1 MAPPP
6 QPTLRFAPP
15 PAESMPR
22 DGVTRR
28 QVLRTLAAIGVG
40 AATGTAA
47 HGFLYER
54 HHVEVTRAE
63 VAMPGLP
70 DALAGLRVGFI
81 SDLHRSATVP
91 HALAERAV
99 RLLMAEHPDLV
110 VLGGDYVTY
119 GDRRFVGPAADVL
132 GALDAPHGVFGVLGN
147 HDDDRDMPAALEAH
161 GVEMLRDERTRV
173 TIKGEPLD
181 LIGIRYW
188 TRRMSDIARLARG
201 AAPATILI
209 AHTPVR
215 LVEAAALNLPLM
227 LSGHTHGGQVV
238 LPLVG
243 AVAARNFPVI
253 AGTGHRENTTA
264 FVTRGVGTVY
274 VPIRV
279 ACPPEVAV
287 LTLKA
292 SAESA

>member
-1 MAPPP
+1 MALPRSTPRVAPPP
-6 QPTLRFAPP
+6 TRSTRG
-15 PAESMPR
+15 E
-22 DGVTRR
+22 GVTRR
-28 QVLRTLAAIGVG
+28 HVLRTLGAVGVG

-54 HHVEVTRAE
+54 HHVEVTRAI
-63 VAMPGLP
+63 VPMPGLP
-70 DALAGLRVGFI
+70 DALRGLRVGFI

-99 RLLMAEHPDLV
+99 QLLMAENPDLV
-110 VLGGDYVTY
+110 VLGGDYVTF
-119 GDRRFVGPAADVL
+119 GDRRFVGPAAEVL
-132 GALDAPHGVFGVLGN
+132 GLLGAPYGVFGVLGN
-147 HDDDRDMPAALEAH
+147 HDDDRDMPAALEAR
-161 GVEMLRDERTRV
+161 GVEVLRDERTRV

-188 TRRMSDIARLARG
+188 TRRMADIAKLARG
-201 AAPATILI
+201 VAPASILL

-215 LVEAAALNLPLM
+215 LAEAAALNLPLM

-238 LPLVG
+238 LPFVG

-253 AGTGHRENTTA
+253 AGTGHRENTTV

-279 ACPPEVAV
+279 ACPPEVAI
-287 LTLKA
+287 LILKPSEQA
-292 SAESA
+292 